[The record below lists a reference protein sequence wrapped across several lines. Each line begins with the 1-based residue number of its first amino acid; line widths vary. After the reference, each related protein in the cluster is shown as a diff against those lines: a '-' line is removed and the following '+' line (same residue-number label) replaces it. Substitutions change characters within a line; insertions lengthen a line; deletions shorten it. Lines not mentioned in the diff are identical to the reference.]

1 MEKEEELKTS
11 ARLEELETELT
22 TVAKSRGV
30 GVVGGGGGVL
40 LVPRINRSQ
49 RRGQM

>member
-30 GVVGGGGGVL
+30 GVVGGGVL